1 VSQIIERNGQL
12 FTQRGRALGYVDE
25 IHAGTNG
32 KTKLGR
38 SWLPARKKRT
48 HRELDL
54 VRILHAIERNVLDVM
69 VRKPALRL
77 VLNRC
82 RSTGFLSHTTM
93 ELLGVY
99 GRDLTAQENKLAAEI
114 DALRSAIFV
123 HATVAQDGRGTCF
136 ATKVDE
142 HGLKMSSPIGG
153 MKPSYYPTTSQA
165 DVPLIESKGL

>member
-1 VSQIIERNGQL
+1 MSQIIEHNGQL
-12 FTQRGRALGYVDE
+12 FTRRGRALGYVDE

-82 RSTGFLSHTTM
+82 RSTGFLSHTTL
-93 ELLGVY
+93 ELLGVR
-99 GRDLTAQENKLAAEI
+99 GRDLTPQEKKLAAEI
-114 DALRSAIFV
+114 DTLRSAIFV
-123 HATVAQDGRGTCF
+123 HATVAQDGCGACF

-142 HGLKMSSPIGG
+142 YGLLAG
-153 MKPSYYPTTSQA
+153 
-165 DVPLIESKGL
+165 